1 MIARKIAAIP
11 DEVAIAA
18 VPPSKAATLSSSTPT
33 VGLEILLYICPP
45 RSRLNSAAA

>member
-11 DEVAIAA
+11 EEVAIAA

-33 VGLEILLYICPP
+33 VGFEIRLYICPP
-45 RSRLNSAAA
+45 RSKLNRAAA